1 MRAEFLGL
9 LLIMAE
15 SATKSHR
22 NRSRSRSGSPFL
34 DVELNNTMVMV
45 TTGED
50 LTLNCRVDR
59 FQVLLVIIQ
68 IQDKSLL
75 IP

>member
-1 MRAEFLGL
+1 MRAELLSL

-22 NRSRSRSGSPFL
+22 GRSRSRSGSPFL
-34 DVELNNTMVMV
+34 DEELNNTMVMV

-59 FQVLLVIIQ
+59 LQVMLVT
-68 IQDKSLL
+68 QDQS
-75 IP
+75 

>member
-1 MRAEFLGL
+1 MRRELLSL
-9 LLIMAE
+9 LLIMAQ

-22 NRSRSRSGSPFL
+22 GRSRSRSGSPFL
-34 DVELNNTMVMV
+34 DEELNNTMVMV

-59 FQVLLVIIQ
+59 LQVLLIT
-68 IQDKSLL
+68 QDQS
-75 IP
+75 